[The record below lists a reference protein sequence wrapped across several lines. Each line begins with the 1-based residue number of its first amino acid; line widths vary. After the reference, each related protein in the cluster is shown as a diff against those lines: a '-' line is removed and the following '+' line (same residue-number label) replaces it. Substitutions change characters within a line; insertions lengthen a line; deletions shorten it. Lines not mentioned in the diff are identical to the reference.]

1 MTHSFGDVVF
11 TGIISMAAISI
22 GQVVNQA
29 ANQIDPR
36 SRHERRCLEHRS
48 YRHCVGHRYL
58 LWSALVLL
66 FLIAPKW
73 NTLNAAVVMPSNL
86 PGEWSAIGRVKIQT
100 AGNAAVISGGFVVEN
115 QSWNDAEITFR
126 AKTPSLVDQVQ
137 IWGGFRYRDRDSRY
151 VFALRG
157 GNDNDLY
164 LARYA
169 PDGGAKFLGFAP
181 LDFKP
186 VPGTWYRFRVVALG
200 NRFQIYLNDEKL
212 PRINVVDNNAS
223 WTNGSVALGGGWLPA
238 EFADLQVKPLTSEDK
253 SAFIALGDKR
263 WMTPKVDKEA
273 ERKTQ
278 RETYSPATF
287 PALNSLRT
295 ELSLNGN
302 WLFKPDYELAA
313 GQTPIQLDYNDHN
326 WHVMPVPSFWTPGLS
341 WLHGET
347 SFPELG
353 GASMTKGV
361 AESLYIQETKRCDSY
376 TFDWLK
382 TRAAWYRHY
391 VELPEKLEGRRFE
404 LAFDAMAKV
413 SEIWVNG
420 IKVGTHTGMFGEV
433 KCDVTKAVRP
443 GRNVLVVHV
452 ISKPDSTG
460 KTSNHVEGVAV
471 TVEVT
476 SAMLHSLPHGMF
488 QDNVGG
494 IWQPVKLTATAPVL
508 VSDVFVEP
516 GLHGADI
523 NLYILNSSQ
532 QAAQLEVN
540 YTITS
545 TQDGS
550 LLYSNQEPHSFS
562 AVAGDTG
569 HLKLATPY
577 LNPKLWSP
585 QDPNLYDLEVRLK
598 EQGRVVDNYKVRFG
612 FRTFTVDGEKFL
624 LNGKPFWLRGA
635 NPFPNTLRPND
646 AKLARRFTEIAR
658 EGNVHVTRSH
668 IVPFTSTW
676 LDAADQIGMA
686 VSFEGTWPWLMLE
699 GNPPGDDLIKVWRD
713 EFLSLIHE
721 HRNHPSI
728 ILWTVNNE
736 MKFEQFNQ
744 TNAALLKQKWTILNE
759 TIKAMRQTDPTRPIV
774 ADSAYVRKEAQRG
787 YQTLVKPEGLDD
799 GDADDAHRYYGWYN
813 ESFFN
818 LYDGAF
824 NKQSTPGRPLISQ
837 EMSTG
842 YPSNDDGHPVRFYLF
857 KHHTPQA
864 LVGDDA
870 YENADP
876 AIFLNR
882 QAFMTKGL
890 AETLRRTSH
899 EAAAGILYFS
909 YFTWFQ
915 TPWSVDQIKPWP
927 TYYALKAALQP
938 VLVSAELYGRHFYA
952 GSTIHRRVCIVNDA
966 ENFET
971 ISNSRLIWEFKS
983 DSQVLAQGKIDV
995 PPVKYY
1001 ENRWLDVDFTTPTN
1015 LPTPR
1020 VDGQLVLRLEVDG
1033 KILSDNN
1040 YDITI
1045 ASVDWAQGD
1054 RDRKSIVQL
1063 WNPGKQSSNDLFGMP
1078 VSVVD
1083 SISLANPTN
1092 VLIIGSLYGR
1102 TLTTT
1107 EMQQLHEFVSQGG
1120 RVLMLHPGTA
1130 LTNLFPDQVSVF
1142 KAKEGEIVTMQVPES
1157 PVFSGIEPLDL
1168 AWFERGDRHLPLACT
1183 GVFQIRSDRRDTVAL
1198 AWQCD
1203 IHGYLKIPAEIMQIS
1218 GSPLLEIQS
1227 GRGRLLASELCFE
1240 SAKDDPIARRLL
1252 MNAICHLND
1261 N

>member
-1 MTHSFGDVVF
+1 MTNFLRGSIC
-11 TGIISMAAISI
+11 TGIISAVAICR
-22 GQVVNQA
+22 V
-29 ANQIDPR
+29 DR
-36 SRHERRCLEHRS
+36 RH
-48 YRHCVGHRYL
+48 L
-58 LWSALVLL
+58 LWSAFVLL
-66 FLIAPKW
+66 FFISPKF
-73 NTLNAAVVMPSNL
+73 NTLHAALVMPSNL
-86 PGEWSAIGRVKIQT
+86 PGEWSAIGRIKIQT
-100 AGNAAVISGGFVVEN
+100 AENSAVISSGFAMEK
-115 QSWNDAEITFR
+115 QLWDDAEISFR
-126 AKTPSLVDQVQ
+126 AKTPSNVDQVQ
-137 IWGGFRYRDRDSRY
+137 IWGGFRCRDRDSRY

-169 PDGGAKFLGFAP
+169 PDGGAKFLGFAS

-186 VPGTWYRFRVVALG
+186 VPGTWYGFRVVTLG
-200 NRFQIYLNDEKL
+200 NRFQIYLDDEKL
-212 PRINVVDNNAS
+212 PRINVVDDNAS
-223 WTNGSVALGGGWLPA
+223 WTNGSIALGGGWLPA
-238 EFADLQVKPLTSEDK
+238 EFADLQVKPLTSEEK
-253 SAFIALGDKR
+253 TTFIALGSKQ
-263 WMTPKVDKEA
+263 WMAPASDKEG

-278 RETYSPATF
+278 REAYSPAKF

-302 WLFKPDYELAA
+302 WLFKPDYELPD
-313 GQTPIQLDYNDHN
+313 GQTPVQLDYDDQN

-353 GASMTKGV
+353 GVSMTKGV
-361 AESLYIQETKRCDSY
+361 AESLYVQEVKRCDSY

-391 VELPEKLEGRRFE
+391 VELPENLEGRRFE
-404 LAFDAMAKV
+404 LAFDAIAKV

-433 KCDVTKAVRP
+433 KCDVTKSVHP
-443 GRNVLVVHV
+443 GRNVLIVHI
-452 ISKPDSTG
+452 ISQPDSPG
-460 KTSNHVEGVAV
+460 KTSNQVEGVAV

-488 QDNVGG
+488 QNDVGG

-508 VSDVFVEP
+508 VSDAFVEP
-516 GLHGADI
+516 TLHGADI
-523 NLYILNSSQ
+523 NLDILNSSQ

-550 LLYSNQEPHSFS
+550 LLYSNQEPHSFL
-562 AVAGDTG
+562 AAAGDTG
-569 HLKLATPY
+569 HLKLATSY

-585 QDPNLYDLEVRLK
+585 QDPNLYDLEVQLK
-598 EQGRVVDNYKVRFG
+598 QQGRAVDNYKVRFG
-612 FRTFTVDGEKFL
+612 FRTFTVDGENFL

-646 AKLARRFTEIAR
+646 AKLAQRFTEIAR
-658 EGNVHVTRSH
+658 EGNVRVTRSH

-676 LDAADQIGMA
+676 LDAADQAGMA
-686 VSFEGTWPWLMLE
+686 VSFEGTWPWLMLQ
-699 GNPPGDDLIKVWRD
+699 GNPPGDDLVKVWRD

-736 MKFEQFNQ
+736 MKFEQQNQ
-744 TNAALLKQKWTILNE
+744 NNPTLLKQKWTILDD
-759 TIKAMRQTDPTRPIV
+759 TMKAMRQADPTRPIV
-774 ADSAYVRKEAQRG
+774 ADSSYVRKETQRG

-799 GDADDAHRYYGWYN
+799 GDADDMHRYYGWYN

-818 LYDGAF
+818 LYNGEF
-824 NKQSTPGRPLISQ
+824 NKQSTPGRPFISQ

-842 YPSNDDGHPVRFYLF
+842 YPNNDDGHPVRFYLF
-857 KHHTPQA
+857 KNYTPQA

-876 AIFLNR
+876 AIFLKR

-899 EAAAGILYFS
+899 EAAAGVLYFS

-915 TPWSVDQIKPWP
+915 TPWSAEQIKPWP
-927 TYYALKAALQP
+927 TYYALKTALQP

-952 GSTIHRRVCIVNDA
+952 GSTIHRRVCIINDA

-971 ISNSRLIWEFKS
+971 ISNGQLVWEFES
-983 DSQVLAQGKIDV
+983 GGQVLTQGKIDV
-995 PPVKYY
+995 APVKYY
-1001 ENRWLDVDFTTPTN
+1001 ENRWLDVDFATPAN

-1020 VDGQLVLRLEVDG
+1020 VDGQLILRLKVDG

-1040 YDITI
+1040 YDVTIT
-1045 ASVDWAQGD
+1045 SMDWTQGD
-1054 RDRKSIVQL
+1054 LDKKTIVQF
-1063 WNPGKQSSNDLFGMP
+1063 WNSGKQSSKDLFGMP
-1078 VSVVD
+1078 VSVAD
-1083 SISLANPTN
+1083 SIGLANSTN
-1092 VLIIGSLYGR
+1092 VLIIGGLQGR

-1107 EMQQLHEFVSQGG
+1107 EMHQLQEFVAQGG

-1130 LTNLFPDQVSVF
+1130 LTKLFPNQVSAF
-1142 KAKEGEIVTMQVPES
+1142 KAKEGEIVTMHVPES

-1168 AWFERGDRHLPLACT
+1168 AWFERGDRHLPIACT
-1183 GVFQIRSDRRDTVAL
+1183 GVFQIPSARRDTVAL

-1203 IHGYLKIPAEIMQIS
+1203 IHGYLKKTSEITSIS
-1218 GSPLLEIQS
+1218 GTPLLEIQS
-1227 GRGRLLASELCFE
+1227 GKGWLLASEMCFE
-1240 SAKDDPIARRLL
+1240 ASNDDPIARRLL
-1252 MNAICHLND
+1252 ENVVSYLHD
-1261 N
+1261 K

>member
-1 MTHSFGDVVF
+1 MHQAVNPAGWYARCSRRFC
-11 TGIISMAAISI
+11 
-22 GQVVNQA
+22 GQRAGQGSLGGR
-29 ANQIDPR
+29 PLRR
-36 SRHERRCLEHRS
+36 SAF
-48 YRHCVGHRYL
+48 VL
-58 LWSALVLL
+58 LLFSALKL
-66 FLIAPKW
+66 
-73 NTLNAAVVMPSNL
+73 NTLNAAVAMPSDL

-100 AGNAAVISGGFVVEN
+100 TKDSAVFSGGFVMD
-115 QSWNDAEITFR
+115 QQPWDDAEITFR
-126 AKTPSLVDQVQ
+126 ARTPSDVDQVQ
-137 IWGGFRYRDRDSRY
+137 IWAGFRCRDRDSRY

-186 VPGTWYRFRVVALG
+186 VSGTWYRFRVVTLG

-212 PRINVVDNNAS
+212 PRINVVDDDAL

-238 EFADLQVKPLTSEDK
+238 EFAGLQVKPLTSEEK
-253 SAFIALGDKR
+253 SAFMALGDKR
-263 WMTPKVDKEA
+263 WLATAPDKEA
-273 ERKTQ
+273 ERKIQ
-278 RETYSPATF
+278 RETYSPAVF
-287 PALNSLRT
+287 PALNSVRT

-302 WLFKPDYELAA
+302 WLFKPDYELPA
-313 GQTPIQLDYNDHN
+313 GQTPVQLVFDDQS

-353 GASMTKGV
+353 GVSMTKGV
-361 AESLYIQETKRCDSY
+361 AESLYVQETRRCDAY

-391 VELPEKLEGRRFE
+391 IELPENLEGRRFE
-404 LAFDAMAKV
+404 LAFDAIAKV

-433 KCDVTKAVRP
+433 KCDVTQAVRP

-452 ISKPDSTG
+452 VSQPGSTG
-460 KTSNHVEGVAV
+460 KPANRVEGVAV

-488 QDNVGG
+488 QDDVGG
-494 IWQPVKLTATAPVL
+494 IWQPVKLAATAPVL
-508 VSDVFVEP
+508 VSDAFVQP

-523 NLYILNSSQ
+523 NLDILNDSR
-532 QAAQLEVN
+532 QAAQLEVG

-550 LLYSNQEPHSFS
+550 LLYSNQEPHPFL
-562 AVAGDTG
+562 AAAGDTG

-598 EQGRVVDNYKVRFG
+598 EPGRAVDDYKVRFG
-612 FRTFTVDGEKFL
+612 FRTFTMDGDKFL

-646 AKLARRFTEIAR
+646 ANLARRFMEIAR
-658 EGNVHVTRSH
+658 EGNVRVTRSH

-676 LDAADQIGMA
+676 LDAADQAGMA

-699 GNPPGDDLIKVWRD
+699 GSPPNDDLVKVWRE

-744 TNAALLKQKWTILNE
+744 NNPAMLRQKWTILDE
-759 TIKAMRQTDPTRPIV
+759 TIKAMRQADPTRPIV
-774 ADSAYVRKEAQRG
+774 ADSSYVRKEAQRG
-787 YQTLVKPEGLDD
+787 YQTLVQPEGLDD
-799 GDADDAHRYYGWYN
+799 GDADDAHHYYGWYN

-818 LYDGAF
+818 LYDGKF
-824 NKQSTPGRPLISQ
+824 NQANTPGRPLISQ
-837 EMSTG
+837 EMATG
-842 YPSNDDGHPVRFYLF
+842 YPNNDDGHPVRFYLF

-876 AIFLNR
+876 AIFLER

-915 TPWSVDQIKPWP
+915 TPWSADQIKPWP
-927 TYYALKAALQP
+927 AYYALKTALQP

-952 GSTIHRRVCIVNDA
+952 GSTIHRRVCIINDA

-971 ISNSRLIWEFKS
+971 ISHGRLTWEFES
-983 DSQVLAQGKIDV
+983 GNQILAQGKMDV
-995 PPVKYY
+995 PPVGYY
-1001 ENRWLDVDFTTPTN
+1001 ENRWLDVDFITPVA
-1015 LPTPR
+1015 LPAPR
-1020 VDGQLVLRLEVDG
+1020 MDGHLVLRLEADG
-1033 KILSDNN
+1033 KELSTNA
-1040 YDITI
+1040 YDVTIT
-1045 ASVDWAQGD
+1045 SVDWTQGD
-1054 RDRKSIVQL
+1054 FDKNSMVQL
-1063 WNPGKQSSNDLFGMP
+1063 WNPGERSGKDLFGIP
-1078 VSVVD
+1078 VNVVD
-1083 SISLANPTN
+1083 SISSASTTN
-1092 VLIIGSLYGR
+1092 VLVIGSSPDL
-1102 TLTTT
+1102 TLSLA
-1107 EMQQLHEFVSQGG
+1107 EIQQLHEFVSQGG
-1120 RVLMLHPGTA
+1120 RVLMLHPGAA
-1130 LTNLFPDQVSVF
+1130 LAKLFPDRVSAF
-1142 KAKEGEIVTMQVPES
+1142 RAKEGEIVTMQVPES
-1157 PVFSGIEPLDL
+1157 PVFAGIEPLDL
-1168 AWFERGDRHLPLACT
+1168 AWFERGGRRLPLACT
-1183 GVFQIRSDRRDTVAL
+1183 GVYQIAPGSPDTVAL

-1203 IHGYLKIPAEIMQIS
+1203 IHGYLKNPAEITKFS

-1240 SAKDDPIARRLL
+1240 SAQDDPIAHRLL
-1252 MNAICHLND
+1252 MNSIGYLQDKQGLPEIRDARR
-1261 N
+1261 